1 MSSRTS
7 SARLLAPAH
16 HGTTIAAACWQRAAA
31 CVRTVAFWAAIVLP
45 LVYLPA
51 AYDVAGFEMAGSTV
65 ALIAV
70 HVACFV
76 IGHDHSASSLSA

>member
-31 CVRTVAFWAAIVLP
+31 CVRTVAFWAAVVLP
-45 LVYLPA
+45 LAYLPA
-51 AYDVAGFEMAGSTV
+51 AYDVAGFEMAGSTL
-65 ALIAV
+65 ALFAV

-76 IGHDHSASSLSA
+76 IGHDHSASTPST